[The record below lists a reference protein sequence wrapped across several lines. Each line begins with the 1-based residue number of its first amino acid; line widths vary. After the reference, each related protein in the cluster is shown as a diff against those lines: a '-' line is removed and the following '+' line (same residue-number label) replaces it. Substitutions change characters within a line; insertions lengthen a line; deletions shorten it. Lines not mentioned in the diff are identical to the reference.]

1 MHYFIYLP
9 YVIAGYV
16 NVLYIF
22 KESAGA
28 LALGSCMVEV
38 FFFFFFSFL
47 ERGAGGRKNKFI
59 IFFFLQEF
67 FSEGIT

>member
-1 MHYFIYLP
+1 MHYFIYLL

-28 LALGSCMVEV
+28 LALGSCMVQV
-38 FFFFFFSFL
+38 FFFFFFPFW
-47 ERGAGGRKNKFI
+47 RGEQEGGKIN
-59 IFFFLQEF
+59 L
-67 FSEGIT
+67 